1 MNVADYLL
9 EWGEDQQIAL
19 VADRSYYTYLDIR
32 KKAATLAREILEAG
46 AQPGDAVGILASNSL
61 FWVAGYLAI
70 MKLGCVAVPF
80 NPASMPDEL
89 SILSDF
95 AGCKVICVQRRYL
108 RRFAKA
114 LPGDLPLISDDMPDC
129 SDEDVALWNRLPD
142 LESEDQDAALM
153 LTSGTTSSPRV
164 VRVTHKN
171 IKANTDSIIACLDLT
186 ETERI
191 MVVLP
196 FYYCFGTSL
205 LHTHLRVGGSLV
217 LCNSFVYPQ
226 TALDLMEAEN
236 CTGIAG
242 VPSIYQ
248 TLLRDSAFPR
258 REFPHLRKIQQ
269 AGGKLPPILIQ
280 ELMECRPNAQIY
292 IMYGQTEATARLSI
306 LSPELLPSKLGSVGT
321 GIPGTELRVI
331 GKSGE
336 DVAPGEVGEI
346 VASGDREGP
355 ILLWNRENGQVV
367 KMLLGHT
374 DTTTALAFSPDGTR
388 LASASEDGTV
398 ALWDTNGKRLW
409 TYRDEGP
416 TAHVPCLA
424 FHASGVWLLCGT
436 SDGRLVRLD
445 AEKGKPLTSRRADST
460 AVRAVAFEATGERF
474 VSGTA
479 SGSIQVWK
487 DGQAEPMNQWNS
499 SSPLNDVVLVGSN
512 LVATAGKEI
521 EFWRVDTGERVFR
534 LPVTDGTARALQLN
548 PSTGELA
555 VAGGKRGV
563 LVLDLRDLKK
573 TLDALGLGVPG
584 FLDRPSFIDPC
595 MANVRRATNG
605 SPGTAGEDD

>member
-346 VASGDREGP
+346 VAWGDNVSPGYLNNPEATS
-355 ILLWNRENGQVV
+355 V
-367 KMLLGHT
+367 KFVDGMLHT
-374 DTTTALAFSPDGTR
+374 GDLATVDADGFIYIVDR
-388 LASASEDGTV
+388 
-398 ALWDTNGKRLW
+398 
-409 TYRDEGP
+409 
-416 TAHVPCLA
+416 
-424 FHASGVWLLCGT
+424 T
-436 SDGRLVRLD
+436 SDFIKSHGYRVSSQQVEETILQ
-445 AEKGKPLTSRRADST
+445 LTD
-460 AVRAVAFEATGERF
+460 
-474 VSGTA
+474 
-479 SGSIQVWK
+479 
-487 DGQAEPMNQWNS
+487 
-499 SSPLNDVVLVGSN
+499 
-512 LVATAGKEI
+512 LVAAAVI
-521 EFWRVDTGERVFR
+521 GE
-534 LPVTDGTARALQLN
+534 PD
-548 PSTGELA
+548 LA
-555 VAGGKRGV
+555 
-563 LVLDLRDLKK
+563 
-573 TLDALGLGVPG
+573 
-584 FLDRPSFIDPC
+584 
-595 MANVRRATNG
+595 
-605 SPGTAGEDD
+605 AGEAIVAYVMIRKGSRVLPEEIHAHCRQNLPRYMWPSEVITVDSLPKSAQGKIVKSVLRERHRSEVANAESPVQH